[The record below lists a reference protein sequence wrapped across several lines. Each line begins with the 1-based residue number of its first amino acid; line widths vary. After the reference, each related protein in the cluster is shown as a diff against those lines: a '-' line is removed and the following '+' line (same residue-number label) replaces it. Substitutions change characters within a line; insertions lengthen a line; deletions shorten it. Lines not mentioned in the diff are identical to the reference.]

1 MSRTPEEAAW
11 NEKLIADF
19 HAHDGQITLG
29 RLAGAS
35 LLVMTCVGSKTG
47 LSRTCP
53 LGYHRDGNSYVIVG
67 SNFGLPK
74 PPEWVA
80 NVAKNPIVT
89 IEVGTEKFQARA
101 RVTDGAERRRLLDDR
116 IAAVPIFGD
125 YERKSGRE
133 LPVVVLDRIDEPGV
147 TPG

>member
-11 NEKLIADF
+11 NDALIADF
-19 HAHDGQITLG
+19 HAHGGQITLG

-35 LLVMTCVGSKTG
+35 MLVMTSVGARTG
-47 LSRTCP
+47 LPRTCP
-53 LGYHRDGNSYVIVG
+53 LGYHRDGESYVLVG
-67 SNFGLPK
+67 SNSGLPEH
-74 PPEWVA
+74 PEWLT

-101 RVTDGAERRRLLDDR
+101 RVTEGEQRRRLLDDR

-133 LPVVVLDRIDEPGV
+133 LPVVVLERID
-147 TPG
+147 